1 MHRRDNHAPSRSRH
15 GAKGIVPGGAA
26 LAVDRFER
34 PGSLAGPLA
43 KALEAPVLP
52 FTGKKSM
59 SHTLKL
65 CSVKEL
71 KSVFGIP
78 YSRQHIW
85 RMIGEG
91 RFPHA
96 VKLGQC
102 RVAFRC
108 SNVEEW
114 IQDRIAETTRQ
125 GELPL

>member
-1 MHRRDNHAPSRSRH
+1 M
-15 GAKGIVPGGAA
+15 
-26 LAVDRFER
+26 
-34 PGSLAGPLA
+34 
-43 KALEAPVLP
+43 LP
-52 FTGKKSM
+52 YPGKKSM

-71 KSVFGIP
+71 RTVYGIP

-85 RMIGEG
+85 RLIGAN

-108 SNVEEW
+108 TEIEDW
-114 IQDRIAETTRQ
+114 IQDRIDEAKSR
-125 GELPL
+125 GVHSL

>member
-1 MHRRDNHAPSRSRH
+1 
-15 GAKGIVPGGAA
+15 
-26 LAVDRFER
+26 
-34 PGSLAGPLA
+34 
-43 KALEAPVLP
+43 VLP

-85 RMIGEG
+85 RLIGER
-91 RFPHA
+91 RFPPA

-108 SNVEEW
+108 SDVEEW

-125 GELPL
+125 GELSL